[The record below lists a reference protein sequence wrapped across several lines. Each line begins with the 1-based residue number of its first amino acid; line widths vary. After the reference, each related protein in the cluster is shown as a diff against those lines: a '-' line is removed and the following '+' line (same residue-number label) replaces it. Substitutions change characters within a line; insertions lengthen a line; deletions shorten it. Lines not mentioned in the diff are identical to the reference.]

1 MHNLLIHNKYEFLQ
15 VISSREETKAI
26 SAIVRITIV
35 KDKIGAGRGA
45 IVIAIAIVI
54 VIGRKIGIIK
64 YIIIPISKQKQCE
77 IKLQMPNIK
86 C

>member
-1 MHNLLIHNKYEFLQ
+1 LQ
-15 VISSREETKAI
+15 VTSSREETKAI

-45 IVIAIAIVI
+45 IAIAIAIVI
-54 VIGRKIGIIK
+54 VIERKIGIIK
-64 YIIIPISKQKQCE
+64 YMIIPISKQCE